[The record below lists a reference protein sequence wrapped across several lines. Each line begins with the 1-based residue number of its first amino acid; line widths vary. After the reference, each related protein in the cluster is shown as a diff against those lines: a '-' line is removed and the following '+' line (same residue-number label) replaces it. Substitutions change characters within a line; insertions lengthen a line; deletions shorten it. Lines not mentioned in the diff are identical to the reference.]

1 MKENYDFSQGKQGK
15 FYDPN
20 AVFQCSV
27 YLEPDVNEFMTKLA
41 QEKGVE
47 VEILVN
53 ELLRNQIKTF
63 DTIK

>member
-1 MKENYDFSQGKQGK
+1 MKENYDFSPGKQGK
-15 FYDPN
+15 FYHPDT
-20 AVFQCSV
+20 VFECSV